1 MGRYYSGDIEG
12 KFWFGSQSSDDA
24 DNFGVTGT
32 PPDSHLNYHF
42 REKDLPNIEKGLEV
56 CESTL
61 NDLSPFLLE
70 IYHEHN
76 FCKSSTEWKTMYDTP
91 PPKLTFPANTS
102 LKTKLRSQSV
112 LLTEDQINLA
122 TEVYARLIL
131 GRKIYMKVVEDGEC
145 FFEAEL

>member
-1 MGRYYSGDIEG
+1 
-12 KFWFGSQSSDDA
+12 
-24 DNFGVTGT
+24 
-32 PPDSHLNYHF
+32 
-42 REKDLPNIEKGLEV
+42 
-56 CESTL
+56 
-61 NDLSPFLLE
+61 
-70 IYHEHN
+70 
-76 FCKSSTEWKTMYDTP
+76 MYDTP